1 MNIVQLTPGAGAM
14 YCGNCFRDNS
24 LVTALRRLGHR
35 VTMVPLYL
43 PLTLEDEDQSA
54 GTPVF
59 FGGVNVYLEQKSRLF
74 RHAPDWFRHLLS
86 ARPLLR
92 WAAGKAAKTRA
103 AELGE
108 LTLSMLRGESGYQAR
123 ELEDLIHWLGK
134 AEPHTDV
141 ICLSNALLLGQ
152 ARRLKSELRTPVVC
166 TLQGEDYFLDALPLS
181 HRAICWQT
189 LAERA
194 AEADAFISP
203 SKYFASVMA
212 ERLDLPPSR
221 IRVVLNGID
230 LAGYHPPPPAAG
242 DSVDDSAHALS
253 ATPAAPARKRQ
264 SPPVLGFFAR
274 MCREKGLDTLMEA
287 FVHLRGRE
295 QTKNLRL
302 RVGGSCGPA
311 DKPFVNALR
320 QQLQKEGLLE
330 AVEFHPNLERSAKLA
345 FLRGLSVFSVPARY
359 GEAFGL
365 YVLEAMAACV
375 PVAQPKTAAFPEIID
390 ATGGGVLCAPGDP
403 KALADAIADL
413 LQEPERADAL
423 GAAGARAVFERFS
436 SQSMAQGCLR
446 VFDEVRSSLAQAKT
460 RETTG
465 PGIGQPA
472 HDLQAH

>member
-24 LVTALRRLGHR
+24 LVAALRRLGHR

-59 FGGVNVYLEQKSRLF
+59 FGGINVYLEQKSFLF
-74 RHAPDWFRHLLS
+74 RNAPDWFRNLLS
-86 ARPLLR
+86 TRPLLR
-92 WAAGKAAKTRA
+92 WAAGKAAKTQA

-123 ELEDLIHWLGK
+123 ELDDLIHWLRK
-134 AEPHTDV
+134 AEPHTEV
-141 ICLSNALLLGQ
+141 VCLSNALLLGQ

-166 TLQGEDYFLDALPLS
+166 TLQGEDSFLDALPLS

-194 AEADAFISP
+194 AEVDAFISP
-203 SKYFASVMA
+203 SKYFANVMA
-212 ERLDLPPSR
+212 ERLGLPLAR

-230 LAGYHPPPPAAG
+230 LAGYQPPPPATGA
-242 DSVDDSAHALS
+242 SAHALA
-253 ATPAAPARKRQ
+253 ATRAAPAPKPQ
-264 SPPVLGFFAR
+264 SPPVLGYFAR
-274 MCREKGLDTLMEA
+274 MCREKGLDTLIEA
-287 FVHLRGRE
+287 FVQLRRRE
-295 QTKNLRL
+295 RTKDLRL

-311 DKPFVNALR
+311 DEPFVSSLR
-320 QQLQKEGLLE
+320 QQLKKERLLE
-330 AVEFHPNLERSAKLA
+330 AVEFHPNLERSAKLE

-365 YVLEAMAACV
+365 YVLEAMAAGV

-403 KALADAIADL
+403 KELADAIAHL
-413 LQEPERADAL
+413 LQEPERAGAM

-446 VFDEVRSSLAQAKT
+446 VFDEVRSPLAQAQ
-460 RETTG
+460 EMTG
-465 PGIGQPA
+465 PGAGQPA